1 MHDGRLIGFPLN
13 CRESKCSY
21 SLGISSASGR
31 RGPPALRIA
40 VAGWAVTSGRGMS
53 NLIRFGLNRNLRS
66 IFCSSN
72 LDNDYDTRRKIDRV
86 RALNGRES
94 KCSYSLGISSAS
106 GRRGPPALRFAVAGW
121 AVTSGRGMSNE

>member
-31 RGPPALRIA
+31 RGPPALRFA

-94 KCSYSLGISSAS
+94 YTISQED
-106 GRRGPPALRFAVAGW
+106 R
-121 AVTSGRGMSNE
+121 

>member
-1 MHDGRLIGFPLN
+1 MIHDGRLLRFPLN

-66 IFCSSN
+66 IFCCSI
-72 LDNDYDTRRKIDRV
+72 LDYDYDTRWEIDQV
-86 RALNGRES
+86 HALPS
-94 KCSYSLGISSAS
+94 
-106 GRRGPPALRFAVAGW
+106 
-121 AVTSGRGMSNE
+121 

>member
-1 MHDGRLIGFPLN
+1 MIHDGRLIGFPLN

-53 NLIRFGLNRNLRS
+53 NP
-66 IFCSSN
+66 
-72 LDNDYDTRRKIDRV
+72 
-86 RALNGRES
+86 
-94 KCSYSLGISSAS
+94 SLG
-106 GRRGPPALRFAVAGW
+106 GPRPPGAA
-121 AVTSGRGMSNE
+121 